1 MEFFQESLVY
11 LNDIFPTITDLIGIE
26 KPQTV
31 DGKSL
36 LTILENPNIS
46 VRNSVFLMYKNF

>member
-1 MEFFQESLVY
+1 MEFSESLVY

-26 KPQTV
+26 KPKTI

-36 LTILENPNIS
+36 LPILKNPNNS
-46 VRNSVFLMYKNF
+46 VRNSVF